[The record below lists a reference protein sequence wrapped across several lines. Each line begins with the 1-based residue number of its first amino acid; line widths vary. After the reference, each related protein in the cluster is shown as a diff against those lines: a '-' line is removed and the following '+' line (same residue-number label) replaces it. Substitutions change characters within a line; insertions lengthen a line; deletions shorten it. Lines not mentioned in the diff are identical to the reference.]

1 MTVEPPTPAS
11 QPLAFHITPRPG
23 RWLNDPNGP
32 VFWEGQYHLFHQPNW
47 AHAVSDDL
55 ARWTVLDIALPP
67 TPGGPDRGG
76 AWSGSVVG
84 HEGRAWAIYTGADET
99 AAEQVVCVASAEG
112 VLTEWQKVPSPVIAA
127 PPDGVATLG
136 WRDPYVFRH
145 AGRWLCVIGGGVP
158 GRAQALL
165 YSSADL
171 RSWTY
176 EGLLY
181 ERESAPDDADFS
193 GELWECPF
201 FVPLDGGFLL
211 GISVWYRNEPFHTV
225 GFVGKFD
232 GHTFAPASLERL
244 DHGPDY
250 YAPTAMV
257 APDGRCIVWGWAW
270 EAHAPGTSA
279 YNRGGA
285 LTVARHGALV
295 DGRLDVQPVEEL
307 ATLRTRRLERRD
319 RPVVPDEDVTLVSD
333 AGIAFDLELTA
344 VVAPG
349 ARLEIELLATP
360 DGRERTVVYLDGT
373 TREAALD
380 TQHTALT
387 GDGVRGRFAV
397 PSTAGG
403 DQVAVRVLRDG
414 TLLEVFID
422 GRAFTVRVAPTLAD
436 ATEIRL
442 TARGGDVPVT
452 VGVWQMAHDA
462 IAFA

>member
-1 MTVEPPTPAS
+1 MTVEPPTPAA

-32 VFWEGQYHLFHQPNW
+32 IFWEGQYHLFHQPNW

-55 ARWTVLDIALPP
+55 ARWTVLGNALPP

-76 AWSGSVVG
+76 AWSGSVVEHG
-84 HEGRAWAIYTGADET
+84 GRAWAIYTGADET

-112 VLTEWQKVPSPVIAA
+112 GLIEWQKVPAPVITA

-145 AGRWLCVIGGGVP
+145 AGRWLCVVGGGVP

-171 RSWTY
+171 LGWTY

-201 FVPLDGGFLL
+201 FVPVDGRFLL

-225 GFVGKFD
+225 AFVGDFD
-232 GHTFAPASLERL
+232 GRAFVPSVIERL

-250 YAPTAMV
+250 YAPTAMI
-257 APDGRCIVWGWAW
+257 APDGRCIVWGWVW

-279 YNRGGA
+279 YNRGGC
-285 LTVARHGALV
+285 LTVARRLALV
-295 DGRLDVQPVEEL
+295 DGQLHLAPVDELQRLRSRRL
-307 ATLRTRRLERRD
+307 TRRAGT
-319 RPVVPDEDVTLVSD
+319 VVPGDGMTLVPD
-333 AGIAFDLELTA
+333 AGASFDLEVSA
-344 VVAPG
+344 VVAEG
-349 ARLEIELLATP
+349 ARLELEVLATS
-360 DGRERTVVYLDGT
+360 DGRERTVIFLD
-373 TREAALD
+373 AASGEGGLD
-380 TQHTALT
+380 TRSTAMT
-387 GDGVRGRFAV
+387 GDGARGVFTV
-397 PSTAGG
+397 PVKGG
-403 DQVAVRVLRDG
+403 PDPVALRVLRDG
-414 TLLEVFID
+414 SLLEVFLQ
-422 GRAFTVRVAPTLAD
+422 GRAFTARVAPTLTD
-436 ATEIRL
+436 ATAISVTAIGAEIPI
-442 TARGGDVPVT
+442 TVEAWEMAR
-452 VGVWQMAHDA
+452 DA
-462 IAFA
+462 IEFA